1 MTIRIFVPRDSTA
14 LALGADE
21 VASAIA
27 AEAARRHLD
36 VEIVRNGTRGLL
48 WLEPLVEV
56 ETPAGRVGFSP
67 VDCADVA
74 ALFDANFHLGECR
87 HALALGLVEQIAY
100 LARQTRLTFART
112 GIIDPVSLTDY
123 EAYDGATATS
133 GG

>member
-21 VASAIA
+21 VADTIA

-56 ETPAGRVGFSP
+56 ATPAGRVGFGP

-87 HALALGLVEQIAY
+87 HALALGLVEQIA
-100 LARQTRLTFART
+100 L
-112 GIIDPVSLTDY
+112 
-123 EAYDGATATS
+123 GATAGFS
-133 GG
+133 ENESYRLKAGLPEMYMR